1 MFSRVS
7 RLSGVRV
14 RVRVRFKDEYG
25 HSVLIYCQ
33 SNVSGRLVR
42 RHLLTLQ
49 YHAKYSSRTA
59 QWGGGG
65 AKLAIYGCLVGSAD
79 GRTDASRTE

>member
-59 QWGGGG
+59 QWGGGRG
-65 AKLAIYGCLVGSAD
+65 EVSYLRLPCWIC
-79 GRTDASRTE
+79 GRTDKRQPD